1 MCEFDLEEKLFKIL
15 DQESKEVKEEIRFE
29 NRVVKV
35 ITDLNL

>member
-1 MCEFDLEEKLFKIL
+1 MCEFDTEAKLFKIL